1 MESSLP
7 PLFNGQPL
15 RAIDLPEIPMDPAT
29 ELSYV
34 ALEDKSIYIGGLP
47 RHLTTELLTELLIQM
62 GPVIQVR
69 MLKDATGASKG
80 AAFCDFADPRSAQ
93 YAIAALDTLPLV
105 GRKLRVNR
113 AGDSGRTHVPFMV
126 VLQELACREPTTRL
140 DRYDPRGAGRDSR
153 REEVCRE
160 REDELNGNSRWS
172 HIDDSLAAS
181 GLGMTTKGPTRAG
194 SMDASGTARGVV
206 SEALIGVV
214 SRAMNGV
221 ASDVASGVA
230 SGVASDVASEAA
242 SEAVSEAVSRAA
254 SRAAVERCV
263 RDLSGETSLPTDGVN
278 PTKEIGLSVKLG
290 SRLDLTRSRLDELPR
305 RIFPQHAGK

>member
-172 HIDDSLAAS
+172 HIDDSCGS
-181 GLGMTTKGPTRAG
+181 ERPRHDNQRAYQ
-194 SMDASGTARGVV
+194 
-206 SEALIGVV
+206 
-214 SRAMNGV
+214 SREYGRERN
-221 ASDVASGVA
+221 
-230 SGVASDVASEAA
+230 
-242 SEAVSEAVSRAA
+242 RA
-254 SRAAVERCV
+254 
-263 RDLSGETSLPTDGVN
+263 
-278 PTKEIGLSVKLG
+278 
-290 SRLDLTRSRLDELPR
+290 RSRERSLDWSREQSHERSRERRRERSCERSRERSREQSREQSRRGALRSGFERRNELANRWSESDQGNRAQRQARQPLGFDKESTR
-305 RIFPQHAGK
+305 RTSKANLPSTRWEMNT